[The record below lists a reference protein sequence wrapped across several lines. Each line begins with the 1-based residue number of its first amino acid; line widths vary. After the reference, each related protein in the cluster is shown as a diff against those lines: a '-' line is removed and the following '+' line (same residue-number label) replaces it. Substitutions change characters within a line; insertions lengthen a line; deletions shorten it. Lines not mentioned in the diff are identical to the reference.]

1 MSSLPRNFNT
11 EIASV
16 KRDPY
21 MLLLGSRLLNPDDV
35 LQGRGKGEYK
45 AYDDLLK
52 DGHCHSVL
60 QKRYLAVIARE
71 WSVQPASKD
80 KIDIKAADMV
90 KYHLESLAARADDDD
105 LLATG
110 FDRTCYNLLDAV
122 LKGFKPA
129 EILWNVDGKEFYP
142 NQIKARNQQRF
153 NFAINEAGKWEL
165 RMLTTEDMIDG
176 EAVTKLHPRKFLTHI
191 CGATDDN
198 PYGTG
203 LGRTL
208 WWNVFFKKQGIKFWL
223 QFVDKFASPTAIGKY
238 KRGATK
244 EQKNTLLEALE
255 AIATDAGVAIPED
268 LDITLLEASRSGTI
282 NCYESLCKYMDG
294 EMSKTVLGE
303 TLTTEI
309 GSRGSYAAA
318 NTHNEV
324 RKELTKADADLLSD
338 TLNRTLIKWDVQLNL
353 PEAKPPRLW
362 RNFEEAEDLSG
373 RSQRDKTLFDMGFKL
388 KKEAVTEIYGDYYVR
403 VASRREEV
411 EQGGEAT
418 DDQFLANSGV
428 RSNEQ
433 DSAQETA
440 DMSETFDFGSIIDR
454 VLKWQSLSIGVEF
467 LPNQVRFPGRKH
479 SKKLRSGYGHLRGT
493 KGADGEA
500 LDCYIY
506 PGLLK
511 DEPEGSDRIFQVIQV
526 SPEDGDFDEHKYL
539 IGYANLKAA
548 KEAYL
553 QEMPLDF
560 FAGIQE
566 VTIDSLEQYKRKVE
580 PALREGFPPQA
591 TGVGAAVSAVS
602 GSDGGASL
610 NFSRER
616 TQPVSLSTSKSL
628 PIAANFAEQQ
638 KDAADLYAQQ
648 LQERSAPIVSS
659 WLEQIRGL
667 VQESKSFEEVREQLF
682 DLFPKLDTQDF
693 TELMAQAM
701 MATEAGGRF
710 EVMNEAGNLEA

>member
-1 MSSLPRNFNT
+1 MPSLPRNFDT

-21 MLLLGSRLLNPDDV
+21 LLLLGSRLLNPDDV

-52 DGHCHSVL
+52 DGHCFSVL

-71 WSVQPASKD
+71 WSVEPASKD
-80 KIDIKAADMV
+80 KIDQKAADMV
-90 KYHLESLAARADDDD
+90 KYHLQSLASRADDDD

-110 FDRTCYNLLDAV
+110 FDRTCYNLLDAT

-129 EILWNVDGKEFYP
+129 EILWSEDGKEFYP

-165 RMLTTEDMIDG
+165 RLLTLEDMIDG
-176 EAVTKLHPRKFLTHI
+176 EAVTKLYPKKFFSHI

-244 EQKNTLLEALE
+244 EQKSRLLEALE
-255 AIATDAGVAIPED
+255 AIATDAGVMIPED
-268 LDITLLEASRSGTI
+268 IEIMLLEASRSGSI

-294 EMSKTVLGE
+294 EISKTVLGE

-362 RNFEEAEDLSG
+362 RNFEEAEDLNG

-388 KKEAVTEIYGDYYVR
+388 KKEAVTEIYGDHY
-403 VASRREEV
+403 EEV

-418 DDQFLANSGV
+418 DEQFLANSGV
-428 RSNEQ
+428 QEAGGGEQ
-433 DSAQETA
+433 GAGETEEDTA
-440 DMSETFDFGSIIDR
+440 DMSESLNFGSIIDR
-454 VLKWQSLSIGVEF
+454 VLKWNGLAIGVEF

-479 SKKLRSGYGHLRGT
+479 SKKLRSGYGHIRGYV
-493 KGADGEA
+493 GADSEA

-506 PGLLK
+506 SGLLD
-511 DEPEGSDRIFQVIQV
+511 DEPTGSDAQGQDANRQRIFQVSQV
-526 SPEDGDFDEHKYL
+526 SLEDGDFDEHKYMV
-539 IGYANLKAA
+539 GYANLKSA
-548 KEAYL
+548 KAAYL
-553 QEMPLDF
+553 QEMPVDF
-560 FAGIQE
+560 FGGIQE
-566 VTIDSLEQYKRKVE
+566 VTVESLEQYK
-580 PALREGFPPQA
+580 
-591 TGVGAAVSAVS
+591 
-602 GSDGGASL
+602 
-610 NFSRER
+610 R
-616 TQPVSLSTSKSL
+616 TQPVSLSTSRSL
-628 PIAANFAEQQ
+628 PIAANFAETE
-638 KDAADLYAQQ
+638 KDGVDLYAAQ

-659 WLEQIRGL
+659 WIEQIRGL
-667 VQESKSFEEVREQLF
+667 VQESESFEEVRDRLF
-682 DLFPKLDTQDF
+682 DLFPKLNTTDF

-710 EVMNEAGNLEA
+710 EVINEAGNLEA

>member
-1 MSSLPRNFNT
+1 MIHAPSRGFRLSLTLTQMPPSLPRNFDT

-71 WSVQPASKD
+71 WSVEPASKD
-80 KIDIKAADMV
+80 KIDQKAADMV
-90 KYHLESLAARADDDD
+90 KYHLQSLASRADDDD

-129 EILWNVDGKEFYP
+129 EILWGEDGKEFYP

-165 RMLTTEDMIDG
+165 RMLTLEDMIDG

-238 KRGATK
+238 KRGATAQ
-244 EQKNTLLEALE
+244 QKSTLLEALE
-255 AIATDAGVAIPED
+255 AIATDAAVSIPED
-268 LDITLLEASRSGTI
+268 IEIMLLEASRSGSI
-282 NCYESLCKYMDG
+282 DCYESLCKYMDS

-324 RKELTKADADLLSD
+324 RKELTKADSDLLSD

-353 PEAKPPRLW
+353 PDAKPPRLW
-362 RNFEEAEDLSG
+362 RNFEEAEDLNG
-373 RSQRDKTLFDMGFKL
+373 RSNRDKTLFDMGFKL
-388 KKEAVTEIYGDYYVR
+388 KKEAVTEIYGDHY
-403 VASRREEV
+403 EEV

-418 DDQFLANSGV
+418 DEQFLTNSGV
-428 RSNEQ
+428 QSN
-433 DSAQETA
+433 DTA
-440 DMSETFDFGSIIDR
+440 DMSEVVDFGSIIDR

-467 LPNQVRFPGRKH
+467 LPGQVRFPGRKN
-479 SKKLRSGYGHLRGT
+479 SKKLRSGYAHIRNYV
-493 KGADGEA
+493 GADGEA

-511 DEPEGSDRIFQVIQV
+511 DEPEGSDRIFQISQV
-526 SPEDGDFDEHKYL
+526 SPEDGDFDEHKFML
-539 IGYANLKAA
+539 GYENLKAA
-548 KEAYL
+548 KLAYL
-553 QEMPLDF
+553 QEMPVDF
-560 FAGIQE
+560 FGGIQE
-566 VTIDSLEQYKRKVE
+566 VTVESLEQYKRQ
-580 PALREGFPPQA
+580 P
-591 TGVGAAVSAVS
+591 
-602 GSDGGASL
+602 
-610 NFSRER
+610 
-616 TQPVSLSTSKSL
+616 PVSLSTSRSL
-628 PIAANFAEQQ
+628 PIATNFAEL
-638 KDAADLYAQQ
+638 DLDGVDLYAQQ
-648 LQERSAPIVSS
+648 LQERSAPIITD
-659 WLEQIRGL
+659 WIEQIRGL
-667 VQESKSFEEVREQLF
+667 VQESESFEEVRDRLF
-682 DLFPKLDTQDF
+682 DLFPKLNTQDF

-710 EVMNEAGNLEA
+710 EVLNEAGNLEA

>member
-1 MSSLPRNFNT
+1 MPLPRNFNT

-21 MLLLGSRLLNPDDV
+21 LLLLGSRLLNPDDV

-52 DGHCHSVL
+52 DGHCFSVV

-71 WSVQPASKD
+71 WSVEPASKD
-80 KIDIKAADMV
+80 KIDQKAADMV
-90 KYHLESLAARADDDD
+90 KYHLQSLASRAADDD

-110 FDRTCYNLLDAV
+110 FDRTCYNLLDAT

-165 RMLTTEDMIDG
+165 RMLTLEDWIDG
-176 EAVTKLHPRKFLTHI
+176 EAVTKLHPKKFFTHI

-198 PYGTG
+198 PYGVG

-244 EQKNTLLEALE
+244 EQKSTLLEALE

-268 LDITLLEASRSGTI
+268 LEITLLEASRSGTI

-294 EMSKTVLGE
+294 EISKTVLGE

-324 RKELTKADADLLSD
+324 RKELTKADSDLLSD
-338 TLNRTLIKWDVQLNL
+338 TLNRTLVKWDVQLNL

-362 RNFEEAEDLSG
+362 RNFEEAEDLNG

-388 KKEAVTEIYGDYYVR
+388 KKEAVTEIYGDHY
-403 VASRREEV
+403 EEV
-411 EQGGEAT
+411 EQGGEAS
-418 DDQFLANSGV
+418 DEQFLSNSGV
-428 RSNEQ
+428 
-433 DSAQETA
+433 QEGAGGEDTA
-440 DMSETFDFGSIIDR
+440 DMSESVDFGSIIDR
-454 VLKWQSLSIGVEF
+454 VLKWNGLAIGVEF

-479 SKKLRSGYGHLRGT
+479 SKKLRSGYGHIRSYI
-493 KGADGEA
+493 GADGEA

-506 PGLLK
+506 SGLL
-511 DEPEGSDRIFQVIQV
+511 DEEKPSGSDSEAVATQGASRLFQVGQV
-526 SPEDGDFDEHKYL
+526 SPEDGDFDEHKYM

-548 KEAYL
+548 KQAYL
-553 QEMPLDF
+553 QEMPVDF
-560 FAGIQE
+560 FGSIQE
-566 VTIDSLEQYKRKVE
+566 VTVESLGQYKR
-580 PALREGFPPQA
+580 QA
-591 TGVGAAVSAVS
+591 V
-602 GSDGGASL
+602 
-610 NFSRER
+610 N
-616 TQPVSLSTSKSL
+616 LSTSQSL
-628 PIAANFAEQQ
+628 PIAANFAEQE
-638 KDAADLYAQQ
+638 KDSADLYAAQ
-648 LQERSAPIVSS
+648 LQERSAPIIAD
-659 WLEQIRGL
+659 WIEQIRGL
-667 VQESKSFEEVREQLF
+667 VRESESFEEVRSKLF
-682 DLFPKLDTQDF
+682 DLFPQLDTTDF
-693 TELMAQAM
+693 TELMTQAM
-701 MATEAGGRF
+701 MATEAGGRW
-710 EVMNEAGNLEA
+710 EVINEAGNLEA

>member
-1 MSSLPRNFNT
+1 MYQAGVSGFPSQTQMPSSLPRNFDT

-52 DGHCHSVL
+52 DGHCFSVL

-71 WSVQPASKD
+71 WSVEAASKD
-80 KIDIKAADMV
+80 KLDQKAADMV
-90 KYHLESLAARADDDD
+90 KYHLQSLAAKADDDD

-129 EILWNVDGKEFYP
+129 EILWGVDGKEFYP

-165 RMLTTEDMIDG
+165 RMLTLEDMIDG

-208 WWNVFFKKQGIKFWL
+208 WWNVFFKKQGVKFWL
-223 QFVDKFASPTAIGKY
+223 QFVDKFASPTALGKY
-238 KRGATK
+238 PRGATK
-244 EQKNTLLEALE
+244 EQKNSLLEALD
-255 AIATDAGVAIPED
+255 AIATDAGVAIPEG
-268 LDITLLEASRSGTI
+268 LDIVLLEASRSGSI
-282 NCYESLCKYMDG
+282 NCYESLCKYMDS

-303 TLTTEI
+303 TLTTQI
-309 GSRGSYAAA
+309 GDRGSYAAA

-324 RKELTKADADLLSD
+324 RKELTKADSDLLSD

-353 PEAKPPRLW
+353 PDAKPPRLW
-362 RNFEEAEDLSG
+362 RNFEEAEDLNG
-373 RSQRDKTLFDMGFKL
+373 RSNRDKTLFDMGFKL
-388 KKEAVTEIYGDYYVR
+388 KKEAVTEIYGDHY
-403 VASRREEV
+403 EEV
-411 EQGGEAT
+411 EQGGEET
-418 DDQFLANSGV
+418 DEQFLANSGV
-428 RSNEQ
+428 QSK
-433 DSAQETA
+433 DTA
-440 DMSETFDFGSIIDR
+440 DMSESVDFGSIIDR
-454 VLKWQSLSIGVEF
+454 VLKWQGLSIGVEF
-467 LPNQVRFPGRKH
+467 LPGQVRFPGRKN
-479 SKKLRSGYGHLRGT
+479 SKKLRSGYGHIRGYV
-493 KGADGEA
+493 GADGEA

-506 PGLLK
+506 SGLLEK
-511 DEPEGSDRIFQVIQV
+511 KPTGSDRLFQVTQL
-526 SPEDGDFDEHKYL
+526 SPEDGDFDEHKYML
-539 IGYANLKAA
+539 GYYSLGAA
-548 KEAYL
+548 RDAYL
-553 QEMPLDF
+553 VEMPKEF
-560 FAGIQE
+560 FGGIAE
-566 VTIDSLEQYKRKVE
+566 VTPADLEQYRRQK
-580 PALREGFPPQA
+580 
-591 TGVGAAVSAVS
+591 
-602 GSDGGASL
+602 
-610 NFSRER
+610 
-616 TQPVSLSTSKSL
+616 PVDLSTSKSL

-638 KDAADLYAQQ
+638 KDGADLYAEQ

-667 VQESKSFEEVREQLF
+667 VQESESFEEVRDRLF
-682 DLFPKLDTQDF
+682 DLFPKLDTAEF

-710 EVMNEAGNLEA
+710 EVVNEAGIEFAEGGSVSFASSKKKKQPPDLSS

>member
-1 MSSLPRNFNT
+1 MPSLPRNFDT

-80 KIDIKAADMV
+80 KIDQKAADMV

-105 LLATG
+105 LIAAG
-110 FDRTCYNLLDAV
+110 FDRTCYNLLDAI

-129 EILWNVDGKEFYP
+129 EILWAADGKEFYP
-142 NQIKARNQQRF
+142 NLIKARNQQRF

-165 RMLTTEDMIDG
+165 RMLTLEDWIDG
-176 EAVTKLHPRKFLTHI
+176 EPVSKLHPRKFFVHI

-244 EQKNTLLEALE
+244 EQKSTLLEALE
-255 AIATDAGVAIPED
+255 AIAADAGVIIPED
-268 LDITLLEASRSGTI
+268 LEITLLEASRSGSI
-282 NCYESLCKYMDG
+282 NCYESLCKYMDS
-294 EMSKTVLGE
+294 EISKAVLGE
-303 TLTTEI
+303 TLSTQM
-309 GSRGSYAAA
+309 GNVGSYAAA

-338 TLNRTLIKWDVQLNL
+338 TLNRTLIKWDVHLNL

-362 RNFEEAEDLSG
+362 RDFGEAEDLNG

-388 KKEAVTEIYGDYYVR
+388 KKESVTEIYGDHY
-403 VASRREEV
+403 EEI
-411 EQGGEAT
+411 EQGGEAS
-418 DDQFLANSGV
+418 DEQFLANSGV
-428 RSNEQ
+428 QSNEGSQ
-433 DSAQETA
+433 KPDEEAVTEAEETPA
-440 DMSETFDFGSIIDR
+440 APAEFNEISFGSIIDR
-454 VLKWQSLSIGVEF
+454 VLKWNGLAIGVEF
-467 LPNQVRFPGRKH
+467 LPGGVRFPGRKH
-479 SKKLRSGYGHLRGT
+479 SKKLRSGYGHIRGYL
-493 KGADGEA
+493 GNDGEA

-511 DEPEGSDRIFQVIQV
+511 DEPEGSNRLFQVTQV
-526 SPEDGDFDEHKYL
+526 SPEDGDFDELKLMISYS
-539 IGYANLKAA
+539 NLKTAR
-548 KEAYL
+548 EAYL
-553 QEMPLDF
+553 AEMPIDYLG
-560 FAGIQE
+560 GIQE
-566 VTIDSLEQYKRKVE
+566 VTVESLEHYKRQP
-580 PALREGFPPQA
+580 PA
-591 TGVGAAVSAVS
+591 
-602 GSDGGASL
+602 
-610 NFSRER
+610 
-616 TQPVSLSTSKSL
+616 SLSTSRSL
-628 PIAANFAEQQ
+628 PIAANFAESE
-638 KDAADLYAQQ
+638 KDGVDLYAEQ
-648 LQERSAPIVSS
+648 LQKRSAPIVNS

-667 VQESKSFEEVREQLF
+667 VQESESFEEAIAHLF
-682 DLFPKLDTQDF
+682 DLFPKLNTQDF

-701 MATEAGGRF
+701 MAAEAGGRF
-710 EVMNEAGNLEA
+710 EVINEAGNLEA

>member
-1 MSSLPRNFNT
+1 MPSLPRNFDT

-21 MLLLGSRLLNPDDV
+21 LLLLGSRLLNPDDV

-52 DGHCHSVL
+52 DGHCFSVL

-71 WSVQPASKD
+71 WSVEPASKD
-80 KIDIKAADMV
+80 KIDQKAADMV
-90 KYHLESLAARADDDD
+90 KYHLQSLASRADDDD

-110 FDRTCYNLLDAV
+110 FDRTCYNLLDAT

-129 EILWNVDGKEFYP
+129 EILWNLDGKEFYP

-165 RMLTTEDMIDG
+165 RMLTLEDMIDG
-176 EAVTKLHPRKFLTHI
+176 EPVTRLHPRKFLTHI

-198 PYGTG
+198 PYGVG

-244 EQKNTLLEALE
+244 EQKSTLLEALE

-268 LDITLLEASRSGTI
+268 LEITLLEASRSGTI

-294 EMSKTVLGE
+294 EISKTVLGE

-324 RKELTKADADLLSD
+324 RKELTKADSDLLSD
-338 TLNRTLIKWDVQLNL
+338 TLNRTLVKWDVQLNL

-362 RNFEEAEDLSG
+362 RNFEEAEDLNG

-388 KKEAVTEIYGDYYVR
+388 KKEAVTEIYGDHY
-403 VASRREEV
+403 EEV

-418 DDQFLANSGV
+418 DEQFLTNSGV
-428 RSNEQ
+428 
-433 DSAQETA
+433 QE
-440 DMSETFDFGSIIDR
+440 
-454 VLKWQSLSIGVEF
+454 
-467 LPNQVRFPGRKH
+467 
-479 SKKLRSGYGHLRGT
+479 
-493 KGADGEA
+493 
-500 LDCYIY
+500 
-506 PGLLK
+506 
-511 DEPEGSDRIFQVIQV
+511 
-526 SPEDGDFDEHKYL
+526 
-539 IGYANLKAA
+539 
-548 KEAYL
+548 
-553 QEMPLDF
+553 
-560 FAGIQE
+560 
-566 VTIDSLEQYKRKVE
+566 
-580 PALREGFPPQA
+580 
-591 TGVGAAVSAVS
+591 
-602 GSDGGASL
+602 
-610 NFSRER
+610 
-616 TQPVSLSTSKSL
+616 
-628 PIAANFAEQQ
+628 
-638 KDAADLYAQQ
+638 
-648 LQERSAPIVSS
+648 
-659 WLEQIRGL
+659 
-667 VQESKSFEEVREQLF
+667 
-682 DLFPKLDTQDF
+682 
-693 TELMAQAM
+693 
-701 MATEAGGRF
+701 EAGGRRQ
-710 EVMNEAGNLEA
+710 EVTSGEDSADASANLVKKNGSLFLVPKCLAGARRKRIASQGTPVAATPALVEARLAGQICLQRKR

>member
-1 MSSLPRNFNT
+1 MPSLPRNFNT

-21 MLLLGSRLLNPDDV
+21 LLLLGSRLLNPDDV

-52 DGHCHSVL
+52 DGHCFSVL

-71 WSVQPASKD
+71 WSIQPASKD
-80 KIDIKAADMV
+80 KLDQKAADMV
-90 KYHLESLAARADDDD
+90 KYHLESLAARAEDDD
-105 LLATG
+105 LTATG
-110 FDRTCYNLLDAV
+110 FDRTCYNLLDAI

-129 EILWNVDGKEFYP
+129 EILWNVDDKEFYP
-142 NQIKARNQQRF
+142 TQIKARNQQRF

-165 RMLTTEDMIDG
+165 RMLTLEDMIEG
-176 EAVTKLHPRKFLTHI
+176 EPVSKLYPRKFFTHI

-198 PYGTG
+198 PYGWG
-203 LGRTL
+203 LGRSL

-223 QFVDKFASPTAIGKY
+223 QFIDKFASPTAIGKY

-244 EQKNTLLEALE
+244 EQKSTLLEALE
-255 AIATDAGVAIPED
+255 AIATDAGVTIPDDMEVM
-268 LDITLLEASRSGTI
+268 LLEASRSGSI

-294 EMSKTVLGE
+294 EISKTVLGE

-353 PEAKPPRLW
+353 PDAKPPRLW
-362 RNFEEAEDLSG
+362 RNFEEAEDLTG

-388 KKEAVTEIYGDYYVR
+388 KKEAVTEIYGDHY
-403 VASRREEV
+403 EEV

-418 DDQFLANSGV
+418 DDQFLTNSGV
-428 RSNEQ
+428 QSNEAKAGETEE
-433 DSAQETA
+433 DTA
-440 DMSETFDFGSIIDR
+440 DMSELDTRHSTLSTLTAVPLLGETPRPDCLNFGSIIDH
-454 VLKWQSLSIGVEF
+454 VLKWQGLSIGVEF
-467 LPNQVRFPGRKH
+467 LPGQVRFPGRKH
-479 SKKLRSGYGHLRGT
+479 SKKLRSGYGHIRGYF
-493 KGADGEA
+493 GADGEA

-506 PGLLK
+506 SRLLD
-511 DEPEGSDRIFQVIQV
+511 DEPEGSDRIFQVTQV

-539 IGYANLKAA
+539 IGFSDLKAA
-548 KEAYL
+548 KHAYL
-553 QEMPLDF
+553 REMPVDF
-560 FAGIQE
+560 FGGIQE
-566 VTIDSLEQYKRKVE
+566 VAVENLEQYKR
-580 PALREGFPPQA
+580 QA
-591 TGVGAAVSAVS
+591 
-602 GSDGGASL
+602 
-610 NFSRER
+610 
-616 TQPVSLSTSKSL
+616 PVSLSTSRSL
-628 PIAANFAEQQ
+628 PIAANFVEEE
-638 KDAADLYAQQ
+638 KDAVDLYAQQ
-648 LQERSAPIVSS
+648 LQERSAPIVNS

-667 VQESKSFEEVREQLF
+667 VQESESFEEVRDRLF
-682 DLFPKLDTQDF
+682 DLFPQLDTTEF
-693 TELMAQAM
+693 AELMGQAM

-710 EVMNEAGNLEA
+710 EVIQEAGNLEA

>member
-1 MSSLPRNFNT
+1 MPSLPRNFNT

-21 MLLLGSRLLNPDDV
+21 MLLLGSRFLNPDDV

-45 AYDDLLK
+45 AYDDLLR
-52 DGHCHSVL
+52 DGHCHSVM

-71 WSVQPASKD
+71 WSVEAASKD
-80 KIDIKAADMV
+80 KLDQKAADMV
-90 KYHLESLAARADDDD
+90 KYHLQSLAARADDDD

-110 FDRTCYNLLDAV
+110 FDRTCYNLLDAI

-129 EILWNVDGKEFYP
+129 EILWGADGKEFYP
-142 NQIKARNQQRF
+142 NQVKTRNQQRF

-165 RMLTTEDMIDG
+165 RMLTLEDMIDG
-176 EAVTKLHPRKFLTHI
+176 EAVAKLHPRKFLTHI

-244 EQKNTLLEALE
+244 EQKATLLEALE

-268 LDITLLEASRSGTI
+268 IDITLLEASRSGTI
-282 NCYESLCKYMDG
+282 NCYESLCKYMDS

-353 PEAKPPRLW
+353 PDAKPPRLW

-388 KKEAVTEIYGDYYVR
+388 KKESVTEIYGDYY
-403 VASRREEV
+403 EEV
-411 EQGGEAT
+411 EQGGEAS
-418 DDQFLANSGV
+418 DEQFLINSGV
-428 RSNEQ
+428 QSNEGE
-433 DSAQETA
+433 SGEETA
-440 DMSETFDFGSIIDR
+440 DMSETLEFGSIIDR
-454 VLKWQSLSIGVEF
+454 VLKWNGLAIGVEF

-479 SKKLRSGYGHLRGT
+479 SKKLRSGYGHLRNYVGN
-493 KGADGEA
+493 DQEA

-506 PGLLK
+506 SGLL
-511 DEPEGSDRIFQVIQV
+511 DEKPTGSDRIFQVTQV
-526 SPEDGDFDEHKYL
+526 SPEDGDFDEHKFML
-539 IGYANLKAA
+539 GYANLKAA
-548 KEAYL
+548 KQAYL
-553 QEMPLDF
+553 QEMPVDF
-560 FAGIQE
+560 FGSIQE
-566 VTIDSLEQYKRKVE
+566 VTVESLEQYKKSS
-580 PALREGFPPQA
+580 PQ
-591 TGVGAAVSAVS
+591 S
-602 GSDGGASL
+602 
-610 NFSRER
+610 
-616 TQPVSLSTSKSL
+616 PIPSLSTSRSL
-628 PIAANFAEQQ
+628 PIATNFAEQD
-638 KDAADLYAQQ
+638 KDGVDLYATQ
-648 LQERSAPIVSS
+648 LQERSAPIITN
-659 WLEQIRGL
+659 WIEQIRGL
-667 VQESKSFEEVREQLF
+667 VEESESFEEVRDRLF
-682 DLFPKLDTQDF
+682 GLFPKLNTTDF

-710 EVMNEAGNLEA
+710 EVIQETGTLEA